1 MSSIMTNTAAMT
13 ALHTLQQTNK
23 NTEMTKNRISTG
35 LRVATATDNA
45 AYWSIATTMR
55 TDNNA
60 LGTVR
65 DALGL
70 GSATIDV
77 AYTALESTID
87 VVDEIK
93 SKLLAARQPGIDRA
107 KVQAEVSELQNQ
119 LTSIASSAV
128 FSGENWLSVDSSD
141 ADYNTTKTIVSSF
154 SRAGDGSISIG
165 TIAVDITATELFD
178 ANDQSGILDTEST
191 TTNGAVTYSVATLDI
206 SAYTDTDADLADLE
220 EMIATVDGAIGSI
233 TTAASNLGAVKT
245 RVNLQQDFVGSLM
258 DAIERGVGQ
267 LVDANMEEES
277 TKLQALQVQ
286 QQLGIQALSIANS
299 TSQNIL
305 SLFR

>member
-1 MSSIMTNTAAMT
+1 MTNTAAMT
-13 ALHTLQQTNK
+13 ALSTLQQTNK
-23 NTEMTKNRISTG
+23 NMEMTQNRISTG

-60 LGTVR
+60 LSTVS

-70 GSATIDV
+70 GAATIDV

-93 SKLLAARQPGIDRA
+93 SKLVAARQPGIDRA

-128 FSGENWLSVDSSD
+128 FSGENWLSVDSAD

-191 TTNGAVTYSVATLDI
+191 TTNGAVTYSVSTLDI

-220 EMIATVDGAIGSI
+220 ELIATVDGAIGSI

-245 RVNLQQDFVGSLM
+245 RVNLQQDFVGNLM

>member
-1 MSSIMTNTAAMT
+1 MTNTAAMT
-13 ALHTLQQTNK
+13 ALSTLQQTNK
-23 NTEMTKNRISTG
+23 NMEMVQNRISTG

-60 LGTVR
+60 LSTVS

-70 GSATIDV
+70 GAATIDV

-93 SKLLAARQPGIDRA
+93 SKLVAARQPGIDRA
-107 KVQAEVSELQNQ
+107 KVQAEISELQNQ

-191 TTNGAVTYSVATLDI
+191 TTNGAVAYSVSTLDI

-245 RVNLQQDFVGSLM
+245 RVNLQQDFVGNLM

>member
-13 ALHTLQQTNK
+13 ALSTLQQTNK
-23 NTEMTKNRISTG
+23 NMEMTQNRISTG

-60 LGTVR
+60 LSTVS

-70 GSATIDV
+70 GAATIDV

-93 SKLLAARQPGIDRA
+93 SKLVAARQPGIDRT
-107 KVQAEVSELQNQ
+107 KVQAEISELQNQ

-128 FSGENWLSVDSSD
+128 FSGENWLSVDSAD
-141 ADYNTTKTIVSSF
+141 ADYNGTKTIVSSF

-191 TTNGAVTYSVATLDI
+191 TTNGAVTYSVSTLDI

-220 EMIATVDGAIGSI
+220 ELIATVDGAIGSI

-245 RVNLQQDFVGSLM
+245 RVNLQQDFVGNLM

>member
-23 NTEMTKNRISTG
+23 NTEITQNRISTG

-60 LGTVR
+60 LSTVR

-70 GSATIDV
+70 GAATIDV

-93 SKLLAARQPGIDRA
+93 SKLVAARQPGIDRA
-107 KVQAEVSELQNQ
+107 KVQAEVTELQNQ
-119 LTSIASSAV
+119 LISIASSAV
-128 FSGENWLSVDSSD
+128 FSGENWLSVDSGD
-141 ADYNTTKTIVSSF
+141 ADYNATKTIVSSF
-154 SRAGDGSISIG
+154 SRAGDGSITIG

-191 TTNGAVTYSVATLDI
+191 TTNGAVAYSVSTLDI
-206 SAYTDTDADLADLE
+206 STYTDTDADLADLE

-286 QQLGIQALSIANS
+286 QQLGIQALSIANA

-305 SLFR
+305 ALFR

>member
-23 NTEMTKNRISTG
+23 LTEITQNRISTG

-60 LGTVR
+60 LSTVR

-70 GSATIDV
+70 GAATIDV

-93 SKLLAARQPGIDRA
+93 SKLVAARQPGIDRA
-107 KVQAEVSELQNQ
+107 KVQAEVTELQNQ
-119 LTSIASSAV
+119 LISIASSAV

-141 ADYNTTKTIVSSF
+141 ADYNATKTIVSSF

-178 ANDQSGILDTEST
+178 AADQSGILDTEST
-191 TTNGAVTYSVATLDI
+191 TTNGLVAYSVSTLNI
-206 SAYTDTDADLADLE
+206 STYTDTDADLADLE

-305 SLFR
+305 ALFR

>member
-1 MSSIMTNTAAMT
+1 MTNTAAMT
-13 ALHTLQQTNK
+13 ALSTLQQTNK
-23 NTEMTKNRISTG
+23 NMEMTQNRISTG

-60 LGTVR
+60 LSTVS

-70 GSATIDV
+70 GAATIDV

-93 SKLLAARQPGIDRA
+93 SKLVAARQPGIDRA

-141 ADYNTTKTIVSSF
+141 ADYNGTKTIVSSF

-191 TTNGAVTYSVATLDI
+191 TTNGAVAYAVSTLDI
-206 SAYTDTDADLADLE
+206 SAFTDTAADLADLE

-245 RVNLQQDFVGSLM
+245 RVNLQQDFVGNLM

>member
-13 ALHTLQQTNK
+13 ALSTLQQTNK
-23 NTEMTKNRISTG
+23 NMEMVQNRISTG

-60 LGTVR
+60 LSTVS

-70 GSATIDV
+70 GAATIDV

-93 SKLLAARQPGIDRA
+93 SKLVAARQPGIDRA

-191 TTNGAVTYSVATLDI
+191 TTNGAVAYSVSTLDI
-206 SAYTDTDADLADLE
+206 SAFTDTDADLADLE

-245 RVNLQQDFVGSLM
+245 RVNLQQDFVGNLM